1 MWRLVH
7 GDSSFG
13 VVFLL
18 LALMT
23 IGLGILIWLSPIPAG
38 EITPGQQNLMSIGD
52 WIVKASL
59 GAIFGFAGARLSIS
73 NRDQQPPPS

>member
-23 IGLGILIWLSPIPAG
+23 IGLGILIWLAPIPAG

-73 NRDQQPPPS
+73 NRDQSPPS

>member
-1 MWRLVH
+1 MWRFVH
-7 GDSSFG
+7 SDSPFW
-13 VVFLL
+13 VIILL
-18 LALMT
+18 LSLMVT
-23 IGLGILIWLSPIPAG
+23 GLSILIWLAPIPAG

-73 NRDQQPPPS
+73 NRDQPPPS

>member
-1 MWRLVH
+1 MRRFVH
-7 GDSSFG
+7 TDSPFW

-23 IGLGILIWLSPIPAG
+23 IGLSILIWLSAIPAG

-73 NRDQQPPPS
+73 NRDQFPPS

>member
-1 MWRLVH
+1 MRRFVH
-7 GDSSFG
+7 SDSPFW

-18 LALMT
+18 ISLMAV
-23 IGLGILIWLSPIPAG
+23 GLSILIWLAEIPAG
-38 EITPGQQNLMSIGD
+38 ELTPGQQNLMSIGD

-73 NRDQQPPPS
+73 NRDQSPPS